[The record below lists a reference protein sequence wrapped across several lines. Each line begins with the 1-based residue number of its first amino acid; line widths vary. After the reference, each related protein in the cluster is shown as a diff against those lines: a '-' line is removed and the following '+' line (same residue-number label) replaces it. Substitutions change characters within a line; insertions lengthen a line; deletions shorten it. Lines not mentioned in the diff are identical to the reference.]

1 MIILAL
7 LLNLYCIYNWIKL
20 TSLLK
25 VTRIALHVSFG
36 IVYVEAHGMIIDP
49 TSFPNLLAGHGQP
62 TWGRSF
68 WRLGDFSPR
77 AHRARMWF
85 NGKRLFLKKEK
96 IVVKEPSFHLYVSIG
111 GRVLKLLIDLIWN
124 RKEISHPFWLKVG
137 STQCFKVG
145 FYPEDKTQPWMVVKN
160 QPKVWNDT

>member
-1 MIILAL
+1 MYSISRI
-7 LLNLYCIYNWIKL
+7 
-20 TSLLK
+20 
-25 VTRIALHVSFG
+25 TRVG
-36 IVYVEAHGMIIDP
+36 NYVEAHGMIIDP

-85 NGKRLFLKKEK
+85 NGKRLFVKKEK

-137 STQCFKVG
+137 STQCFKVVFTLIKHNQLRPG
-145 FYPEDKTQPWMVVKN
+145 MFRNSKSRRYEMTLNSPEI
-160 QPKVWNDT
+160 